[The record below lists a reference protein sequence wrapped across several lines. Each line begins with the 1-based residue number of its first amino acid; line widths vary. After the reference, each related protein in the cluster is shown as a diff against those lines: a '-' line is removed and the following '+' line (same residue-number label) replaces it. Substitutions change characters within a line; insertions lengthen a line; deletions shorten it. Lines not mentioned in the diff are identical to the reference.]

1 MYPIIVVGANGC
13 FDIAL
18 RGSKSFDLSILTPSQ
33 KDKSDIL
40 GQRGYV
46 GGNFWSAVLVANN
59 GWMAVGEVARTALS

>member
-1 MYPIIVVGANGC
+1 M
-13 FDIAL
+13 
-18 RGSKSFDLSILTPSQ
+18 SILPHTQ

-46 GGNFWSAVLVANN
+46 AAKFWSAVLVANN